1 MFSTKRKMVLY
12 NFEWNST
19 ISIIFALKILR
30 KLQVEPEEFEVF
42 IMREDGVKNIYMKT
56 ALYHSRTNKVY

>member
-56 ALYHSRTNKVY
+56 ALYHSGTNKVY